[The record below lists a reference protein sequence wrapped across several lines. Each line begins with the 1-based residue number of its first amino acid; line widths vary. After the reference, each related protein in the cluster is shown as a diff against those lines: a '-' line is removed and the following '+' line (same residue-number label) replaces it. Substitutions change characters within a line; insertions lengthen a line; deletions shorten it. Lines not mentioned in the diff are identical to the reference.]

1 MGQGYCCDRKEACSL
16 EDVGSPDGFS
26 FFYADEICDQQSCLQ
41 SVSIG
46 LGGARGRLSS
56 DIGKLE
62 ADCDLKDLQQARFS
76 LHGRPGA
83 TKTGGGSRVSQFF
96 EPGEG
101 DPVCYVHC
109 TEALW
114 PVGGPKAANLYRD
127 FTTDCEALPA
137 RAGRLGGVLEFMAS
151 SDFQDVYATV
161 RCGGEEL
168 GLVRPTAA
176 PKLSRFECSE
186 FQTSSQSLELV
197 LNNEKDGSM
206 KLSLGFGLRLRG
218 LDLLTSLRVDDDVD
232 HEDVEE
238 LQLEDVEAWKT
249 SLTLQAA
256 HHGKLYVLPKGF
268 CYRAE
273 TCVEF
278 LAHGIAGNEEMDVY
292 VNGLTVLCAS
302 DVQLGCGEAQ
312 RRLFRYVIGPI
323 SCEIRSLVLR
333 LRLNEAPLTGRPHL
347 ATRKAPETAGMVID
361 QEYGLRIL
369 GQDALPGTTLVD
381 QKSYIMNPYDWS
393 ADSPEQRQ
401 LRAGR
406 WTWDGYYYLLAYKR
420 SKKLHLPSVPSASA
434 TTAAPAA
441 AAAPLLLGSARQQSR
456 ALKEDVMDACDVP
469 IAL

>member
-1 MGQGYCCDRKEACSL
+1 MGQGYCCDRKDACFL
-16 EDVGSPDGFS
+16 EDVGSSEGLS
-26 FFYADEICDQQSCLQ
+26 FFYPDEICDQQSCLH

-46 LGGARGRLSS
+46 GGARGRLSS

-76 LHGRPGA
+76 LHGRPNGA
-83 TKTGGGSRVSQFF
+83 TSKGGSRVSQFF
-96 EPGEG
+96 EPCEG

-114 PVGGPKAANLYRD
+114 PVGGPKAPNLYRD
-127 FTTDCEALPA
+127 FTTDCEALTFP
-137 RAGRLGGVLEFMAS
+137 GRLGGVLEFMAS

-186 FQTSSQSLELV
+186 FQTSSQSIELV
-197 LNNEKDGSM
+197 LNGQEASM

-218 LDLLTSLRVDDDVD
+218 LDLLTSLRVSHDGSRDGDA
-232 HEDVEE
+232 EE

-292 VNGLTVLCAS
+292 VNGLTVVCAS
-302 DVQLGCGEAQ
+302 DVQLGCGESQ

-347 ATRKAPETAGMVID
+347 ATQPPRETAGMVID

-420 SKKLHLPSVPSASA
+420 SKKLHLPSVPPV
-434 TTAAPAA
+434 TTAT
-441 AAAPLLLGSARQQSR
+441 AAPLLLGSRKSR
-456 ALKEDVMDACDVP
+456 AKEDVLDACDIP